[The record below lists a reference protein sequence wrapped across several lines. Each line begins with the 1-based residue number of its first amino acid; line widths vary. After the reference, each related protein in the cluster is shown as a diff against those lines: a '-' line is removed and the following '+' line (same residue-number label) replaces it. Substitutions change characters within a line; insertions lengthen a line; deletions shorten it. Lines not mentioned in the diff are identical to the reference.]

1 MNFKKLLLVSS
12 LALATIPFVL
22 HSCKKDSTDSSNTT
36 TTSSSTTSSTSTTS
50 TTSSTESFVFN
61 GITMPALMG
70 NCDFGFMDF
79 TVTGTQTN
87 QGISYTLTMLFP
99 DSAPASG
106 VYTAVFAGAGTSALA
121 PTNCRANLEVLNTNN
136 NITQL
141 LKAADGEKFTLT
153 ELSKGKYTVSFGS
166 NKFTIVSG
174 SSATRYASATAF
186 GCTQ

>member
-1 MNFKKLLLVSS
+1 MNFKKLLLLSS

-36 TTSSSTTSSTSTTS
+36 TTTTSSTSTTS

-79 TVTGTQTN
+79 TVTGTQTY

-186 GCTQ
+186 GCPQ